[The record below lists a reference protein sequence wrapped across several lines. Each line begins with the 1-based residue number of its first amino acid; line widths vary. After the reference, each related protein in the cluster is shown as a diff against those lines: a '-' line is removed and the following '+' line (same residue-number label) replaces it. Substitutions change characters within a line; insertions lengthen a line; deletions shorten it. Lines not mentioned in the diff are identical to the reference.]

1 MDFVFLLSS
10 VLLGAGLAM
19 DAFSVSLANGL
30 HEPAMG
36 WKKISFMAG
45 TFAFFQW
52 LMPMAG
58 WICVHI
64 IVEVF
69 QFFASYIPWIAC
81 FLLCFIG
88 VSMVKEGFSGDAG
101 HIQAG
106 VGKKALLLQ
115 DVATSI
121 DALSVG
127 FTNEKMDLA
136 AAFVCALII
145 AAVTFAVCVA
155 GVMIG
160 RKFGVRLADKAAVL
174 GGIILISIGLKMVL
188 L

>member
-1 MDFVFLLSS
+1 MEKNQFYGGHFCILPVAYAY
-10 VLLGAGLAM
+10 G
-19 DAFSVSLANGL
+19 
-30 HEPAMG
+30 
-36 WKKISFMAG
+36 
-45 TFAFFQW
+45 
-52 LMPMAG
+52 G

-101 HIQAG
+101 HIRAG
-106 VGKKALLLQ
+106 VGEKALLLQ
-115 DVATSI
+115 GVATSI

-127 FTNEKMDLA
+127 FTNEQMDLA

>member
-1 MDFVFLLSS
+1 MEKNQFYGGHFCIFPVAYAYGRMDLCAYHC
-10 VLLGAGLAM
+10 G
-19 DAFSVSLANGL
+19 N
-30 HEPAMG
+30 
-36 WKKISFMAG
+36 IS
-45 TFAFFQW
+45 
-52 LMPMAG
+52 
-58 WICVHI
+58 I
-64 IVEVF
+64 
-69 QFFASYIPWIAC
+69 FASYIPWIAC

-101 HIQAG
+101 HIRAG

-115 DVATSI
+115 GVATSI

-127 FTNEKMDLA
+127 FTNEQMDLA

>member
-1 MDFVFLLSS
+1 MEKNQFYGGHFCIFPVAYAYGGMDLCAYHCGGIPILCVLYPMDCLFSSLLYRRKH
-10 VLLGAGLAM
+10 G
-19 DAFSVSLANGL
+19 
-30 HEPAMG
+30 ERR
-36 WKKISFMAG
+36 I
-45 TFAFFQW
+45 
-52 LMPMAG
+52 
-58 WICVHI
+58 
-64 IVEVF
+64 
-69 QFFASYIPWIAC
+69 
-81 FLLCFIG
+81 
-88 VSMVKEGFSGDAG
+88 
-101 HIQAG
+101 
-106 VGKKALLLQ
+106 LLQ
-115 DVATSI
+115 GVATSI

-127 FTNEKMDLA
+127 FTNEQMDLA

>member
-1 MDFVFLLSS
+1 
-10 VLLGAGLAM
+10 
-19 DAFSVSLANGL
+19 
-30 HEPAMG
+30 
-36 WKKISFMAG
+36 
-45 TFAFFQW
+45 
-52 LMPMAG
+52 
-58 WICVHI
+58 
-64 IVEVF
+64 
-69 QFFASYIPWIAC
+69 
-81 FLLCFIG
+81 
-88 VSMVKEGFSGDAG
+88 MVKEGFSGDAG

-115 DVATSI
+115 GVATSI

-127 FTNEKMDLA
+127 FTNEQMDLA

>member
-19 DAFSVSLANGL
+19 DAFSVSLANGF
-30 HEPAMG
+30 HEPGMG
-36 WKKISFMAG
+36 WEKSVLWR
-45 TFAFFQW
+45 AFLHFSSW

-101 HIQAG
+101 HIRAG
-106 VGKKALLLQ
+106 VGKKRFCYKA
-115 DVATSI
+115 S
-121 DALSVG
+121 
-127 FTNEKMDLA
+127 
-136 AAFVCALII
+136 
-145 AAVTFAVCVA
+145 
-155 GVMIG
+155 
-160 RKFGVRLADKAAVL
+160 RLP
-174 GGIILISIGLKMVL
+174 SMRFP
-188 L
+188 

>member
-1 MDFVFLLSS
+1 MEKNQFYGGHFCIFPVAYAYGGMDLC
-10 VLLGAGLAM
+10 A
-19 DAFSVSLANGL
+19 
-30 HEPAMG
+30 
-36 WKKISFMAG
+36 
-45 TFAFFQW
+45 
-52 LMPMAG
+52 
-58 WICVHI
+58 I

-101 HIQAG
+101 HIRAG

-115 DVATSI
+115 GVATSI
-121 DALSVG
+121 DALSAG
-127 FTNEKMDLA
+127 FTNEQMDLA

>member
-19 DAFSVSLANGL
+19 DAFSVSLANGF
-30 HEPAMG
+30 HEPGMG
-36 WKKISFMAG
+36 WEKISFMAG
-45 TFAFFQW
+45 IFAFFQW

-101 HIQAG
+101 HIRAG

-115 DVATSI
+115 GVATSI

-145 AAVTFAVCVA
+145 AAVTLRFVW
-155 GVMIG
+155 
-160 RKFGVRLADKAAVL
+160 LA
-174 GGIILISIGLKMVL
+174 
-188 L
+188 

>member
-19 DAFSVSLANGL
+19 DAFSVSLANGF
-30 HEPAMG
+30 HEPGMG

-45 TFAFFQW
+45 IFAFFQW

-101 HIQAG
+101 HIRAG

-115 DVATSI
+115 
-121 DALSVG
+121 
-127 FTNEKMDLA
+127 
-136 AAFVCALII
+136 
-145 AAVTFAVCVA
+145 
-155 GVMIG
+155 
-160 RKFGVRLADKAAVL
+160 L
-174 GGIILISIGLKMVL
+174 GGRICLCSHYCGSNICGLCGRGNDRQEIRSEAGG
-188 L
+188 

>member
-19 DAFSVSLANGL
+19 DAFSVSLANGF
-30 HEPAMG
+30 HEPGMG
-36 WKKISFMAG
+36 WEKISFMAG

-101 HIQAG
+101 HIRAG
-106 VGKKALLLQ
+106 VGKKRFCCKAL
-115 DVATSI
+115 
-121 DALSVG
+121 
-127 FTNEKMDLA
+127 
-136 AAFVCALII
+136 
-145 AAVTFAVCVA
+145 
-155 GVMIG
+155 
-160 RKFGVRLADKAAVL
+160 RLP
-174 GGIILISIGLKMVL
+174 SMRFP
-188 L
+188 

>member
-1 MDFVFLLSS
+1 M
-10 VLLGAGLAM
+10 
-19 DAFSVSLANGL
+19 
-30 HEPAMG
+30 
-36 WKKISFMAG
+36 
-45 TFAFFQW
+45 
-52 LMPMAG
+52 
-58 WICVHI
+58 
-64 IVEVF
+64 
-69 QFFASYIPWIAC
+69 
-81 FLLCFIG
+81 
-88 VSMVKEGFSGDAG
+88 
-101 HIQAG
+101 
-106 VGKKALLLQ
+106 LQ
-115 DVATSI
+115 GVATSI

-136 AAFVCALII
+136 AAFVCALI

>member
-19 DAFSVSLANGL
+19 DAFSVSLANGF
-30 HEPAMG
+30 HEPGMG

-45 TFAFFQW
+45 IFAFFQW

-101 HIQAG
+101 HIRAG
-106 VGKKALLLQ
+106 VGGK
-115 DVATSI
+115 
-121 DALSVG
+121 ALSVG

-160 RKFGVRLADKAAVL
+160 RKFGVRLADKAVVL

>member
-1 MDFVFLLSS
+1 MGSLIRKFTGHSVPVFYFPKERKY
-10 VLLGAGLAM
+10 GLCISAEQR
-19 DAFSVSLANGL
+19 AFSVSLANGF
-30 HEPAMG
+30 HEPGMG

-45 TFAFFQW
+45 IFAFFQW

-101 HIQAG
+101 HIRAG

-115 DVATSI
+115 GVATSI
-121 DALSVG
+121 DALSAG
-127 FTNEKMDLA
+127 FTN
-136 AAFVCALII
+136 
-145 AAVTFAVCVA
+145 
-155 GVMIG
+155 
-160 RKFGVRLADKAAVL
+160 
-174 GGIILISIGLKMVL
+174 
-188 L
+188 

>member
-19 DAFSVSLANGL
+19 DAFSVSLANGF
-30 HEPAMG
+30 HEPGMG
-36 WKKISFMAG
+36 WEKISFMAG
-45 TFAFFQW
+45 IFAFFQW
-52 LMPMAG
+52 LM
-58 WICVHI
+58 
-64 IVEVF
+64 
-69 QFFASYIPWIAC
+69 
-81 FLLCFIG
+81 LLCFIG

-101 HIQAG
+101 HIRAG

-115 DVATSI
+115 GVATSI

-127 FTNEKMDLA
+127 FTNEQMDLA
-136 AAFVCALII
+136 AAFVCALIV

-160 RKFGVRLADKAAVL
+160 RKFGVRLADKAVVL

>member
-19 DAFSVSLANGL
+19 DAFSVSLANGF
-30 HEPAMG
+30 HEPGMG

-45 TFAFFQW
+45 IFAFFQW

-101 HIQAG
+101 HIRAG

-115 DVATSI
+115 GVATSI

-127 FTNEKMDLA
+127 FTNEQIDQIHDAYRLLYGEGTREENIQKIKETLPMTEEIQHIIE
-136 AAFVCALII
+136 FVQASS
-145 AAVTFAVCVA
+145 
-155 GVMIG
+155 
-160 RKFGVRLADKAAVL
+160 R
-174 GGIILISIGLKMVL
+174 GIIK
-188 L
+188 

>member
-19 DAFSVSLANGL
+19 DAFSVSLANGF
-30 HEPAMG
+30 HEPGMG

-52 LMPMAG
+52 LMPMTG

-69 QFFASYIPWIAC
+69 QFFASYIPWIAY

-101 HIQAG
+101 HIRTG
-106 VGKKALLLQ
+106 VGEKALLLQ
-115 DVATSI
+115 GVATSI

-127 FTNEKMDLA
+127 FTNEQMDLA

-145 AAVTFAVCVA
+145 AAVTFAICVA

>member
-19 DAFSVSLANGL
+19 DAFSVSLANGF
-30 HEPAMG
+30 HEPGMG

-52 LMPMAG
+52 LMPMTG

-88 VSMVKEGFSGDAG
+88 RICLSAHYCGSNICDLCGWRDDRQEIRRAAG
-101 HIQAG
+101 G
-106 VGKKALLLQ
+106 
-115 DVATSI
+115 
-121 DALSVG
+121 
-127 FTNEKMDLA
+127 
-136 AAFVCALII
+136 
-145 AAVTFAVCVA
+145 
-155 GVMIG
+155 
-160 RKFGVRLADKAAVL
+160 
-174 GGIILISIGLKMVL
+174 
-188 L
+188 

>member
-19 DAFSVSLANGL
+19 DAFSVSLANGF
-30 HEPAMG
+30 HEPGMG

-45 TFAFFQW
+45 IFAFFQW

-64 IVEVF
+64 IVEIF

-88 VSMVKEGFSGDAG
+88 VSM
-101 HIQAG
+101 
-106 VGKKALLLQ
+106 GKKALLLQ
-115 DVATSI
+115 GVATSI

-127 FTNEKMDLA
+127 FTNEQMDLA

-145 AAVTFAVCVA
+145 AAVTFVVCVA

>member
-19 DAFSVSLANGL
+19 DAFSVSLANGF
-30 HEPAMG
+30 HEPGMG

-101 HIQAG
+101 HIRVG
-106 VGKKALLLQ
+106 VGKKR
-115 DVATSI
+115 
-121 DALSVG
+121 
-127 FTNEKMDLA
+127 F
-136 AAFVCALII
+136 C
-145 AAVTFAVCVA
+145 C
-155 GVMIG
+155 
-160 RKFGVRLADKAAVL
+160 KA
-174 GGIILISIGLKMVL
+174 
-188 L
+188 